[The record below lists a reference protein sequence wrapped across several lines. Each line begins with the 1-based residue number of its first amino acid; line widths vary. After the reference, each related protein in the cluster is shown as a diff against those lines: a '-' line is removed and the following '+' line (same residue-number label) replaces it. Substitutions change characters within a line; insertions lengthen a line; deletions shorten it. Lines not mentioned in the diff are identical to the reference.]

1 MKYYK
6 SKKLQWRRKVLGRQF
21 VDMGNRIQVR
31 RKELKIKQ
39 SELAEQINISNN
51 HMSSIETRKEKLSI
65 DVFVKI
71 CEALNVTPDYLLL
84 GCIHS
89 NNISQNII
97 DKLRLCNKED
107 IELAYQFIELLVERN
122 QKNLE

>member
-1 MKYYK
+1 
-6 SKKLQWRRKVLGRQF
+6 
-21 VDMGNRIQVR
+21 
-31 RKELKIKQ
+31 
-39 SELAEQINISNN
+39 
-51 HMSSIETRKEKLSI
+51 MSSIETGKEKLSI

>member
-1 MKYYK
+1 MEFKYK
-6 SKKLQWRRKVLGRQF
+6 E
-21 VDMGNRIQVR
+21 MGTRIKVR

-39 SELAEQINISNN
+39 SELAERINISNN
-51 HMSSIETRKEKLSI
+51 HMSSIETGKEKLSI

-97 DKLRLCNKED
+97 DKL
-107 IELAYQFIELLVERN
+107 LV
-122 QKNLE
+122 